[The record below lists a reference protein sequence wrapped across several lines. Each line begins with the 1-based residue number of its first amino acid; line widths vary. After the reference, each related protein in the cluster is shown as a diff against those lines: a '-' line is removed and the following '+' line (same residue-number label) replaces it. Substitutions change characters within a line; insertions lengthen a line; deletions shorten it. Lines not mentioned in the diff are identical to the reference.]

1 MTAQNRLSVLFSDIA
16 PADQAALQQRLP
28 THWHAHFVQNE
39 RLVVSD
45 VGDEDTEVLCVFVRT
60 RVDESVLR
68 LLPRVRLVATRSAGF
83 DHIDLQ
89 ACRRRG
95 IAVCRVPDY
104 GSASVAEHA
113 FALLLGVARHLTQA
127 HERARQGSFAY
138 RGLTGFELEGKTLG
152 IVGLGRIGRHVAR
165 IALGFGM
172 EVLAYDPALAQ
183 SLDITAA
190 PIAGV
195 RVVTWEQILQSSDV
209 LSLHVPATQATH
221 HLLDGQAF
229 ARVKP
234 GMVLINTARGALI
247 DEAALLHALEAGT
260 VAAAGLDVL
269 EQEGDLSPEVPTGC
283 GGLGC
288 DTGWSASSP
297 LLTHP
302 RVLVTP
308 HVGFNTSEAIA
319 RILDETISNIAAWHA
334 GRLRNRLDE
343 P

>member
-1 MTAQNRLSVLFSDIA
+1 M
-16 PADQAALQQRLP
+16 
-28 THWHAHFVQNE
+28 
-39 RLVVSD
+39 
-45 VGDEDTEVLCVFVRT
+45 
-60 RVDESVLR
+60 
-68 LLPRVRLVATRSAGF
+68 
-83 DHIDLQ
+83 
-89 ACRRRG
+89 
-95 IAVCRVPDY
+95 
-104 GSASVAEHA
+104 
-113 FALLLGVARHLTQA
+113 
-127 HERARQGSFAY
+127 
-138 RGLTGFELEGKTLG
+138 
-152 IVGLGRIGRHVAR
+152 
-165 IALGFGM
+165 
-172 EVLAYDPALAQ
+172 
-183 SLDITAA
+183 
-190 PIAGV
+190 
-195 RVVTWEQILQSSDV
+195 
-209 LSLHVPATQATH
+209 
-221 HLLDGQAF
+221 
-229 ARVKP
+229 KP

-247 DEAALLHALEAGT
+247 DDAALLHALEACT

>member
-95 IAVCRVPDY
+95 IAVCHVPDY

-138 RGLTGFELEGKTLG
+138 RGLTGFEL
-152 IVGLGRIGRHVAR
+152 
-165 IALGFGM
+165 
-172 EVLAYDPALAQ
+172 
-183 SLDITAA
+183 
-190 PIAGV
+190 
-195 RVVTWEQILQSSDV
+195 
-209 LSLHVPATQATH
+209 
-221 HLLDGQAF
+221 
-229 ARVKP
+229 
-234 GMVLINTARGALI
+234 
-247 DEAALLHALEAGT
+247 
-260 VAAAGLDVL
+260 
-269 EQEGDLSPEVPTGC
+269 
-283 GGLGC
+283 
-288 DTGWSASSP
+288 
-297 LLTHP
+297 
-302 RVLVTP
+302 
-308 HVGFNTSEAIA
+308 
-319 RILDETISNIAAWHA
+319 
-334 GRLRNRLDE
+334 
-343 P
+343 

>member
-68 LLPRVRLVATRSAGF
+68 LRPRVRLVATRSAGF

-95 IAVCRVPDY
+95 IAVCHVPDY

-172 EVLAYDPALAQ
+172 EVLAYDPALAP

-195 RVVTWEQILQSSDV
+195 RVVTWEQILQSSD
-209 LSLHVPATQATH
+209 
-221 HLLDGQAF
+221 
-229 ARVKP
+229 
-234 GMVLINTARGALI
+234 
-247 DEAALLHALEAGT
+247 
-260 VAAAGLDVL
+260 
-269 EQEGDLSPEVPTGC
+269 
-283 GGLGC
+283 
-288 DTGWSASSP
+288 
-297 LLTHP
+297 
-302 RVLVTP
+302 
-308 HVGFNTSEAIA
+308 
-319 RILDETISNIAAWHA
+319 
-334 GRLRNRLDE
+334 
-343 P
+343 